1 MKLKTEYRDR
11 CEIQLCVFAQDPLF
25 SPGKNYPKGKAL
37 LETALSRDG
46 VDVLGTTPYV
56 EESETTMRMN
66 VDWAVTTAVKFRKHL
81 DFHLDYNLD
90 PTKPPLIHYVLN
102 RLHAEWG
109 VNDLDK
115 TIVFGHCTRLTLFTV
130 DEWRHLKACI
140 ANLPVYFV
148 GLPTSD
154 LYMMGKPSDEEGGG
168 QRVRGTLQIPQM
180 IQKYGLKGAIGVNN
194 VGNAFT
200 PYGNCDPLSIANMGV
215 GIYQAGTKADC
226 AVLYDCVARNAKS
239 AIGFAQPESPYERG
253 APADFV
259 LLRNGG
265 VDGKNNANSRCR
277 RTLQE
282 IIYDP
287 PRERQTVKGG
297 SLCRSS

>member
-1 MKLKTEYRDR
+1 MRLKAEFRDR

-25 SPGKNYPKGKAL
+25 SPGKNYPEGKAL
-37 LETALSRDG
+37 LETALSREA
-46 VDVLGTTPYV
+46 VDALGTTPYV
-56 EESETTMRMN
+56 EENETSIRKN
-66 VDWAVTTAVKFRKHL
+66 VDWAVTTAVRFKKHL
-81 DFHLDYNLD
+81 DLHLDYNLD
-90 PTKPPLIHYVLN
+90 PTRPPLIHYVLD

-109 VNDLDK
+109 ANDPDK
-115 TIVFGHCTRLTLFTV
+115 TIVFGHCTRLTLLTA
-130 DEWRHLKACI
+130 DEWRHLRTCI
-140 ANLPVYFV
+140 ANLPVYFL

-154 LYMMGKPSDEEGGG
+154 LFMMGKPSDEEGGG

-200 PYGNCDPLSIANMGV
+200 PQGNCDPLSIASMGV

-226 AVLYDCVARNAKS
+226 QVLYDCVAANAKA

-259 LLRNGG
+259 LLGNGG
-265 VDGKNNANSRCR
+265 GEEKNEANIRYR

-282 IIYDP
+282 VVYDP
-287 PRERQTVKGG
+287 PRDRQTLKGG
-297 SLCRSS
+297 FLCL

>member
-1 MKLKTEYRDR
+1 MRLKAEFRHR

-25 SPGKNYPKGKAL
+25 SPGTNYPEGKAL
-37 LETALSRDG
+37 IETALSREG
-46 VDVLGTTPYV
+46 VDALGTTPYV
-56 EESETTMRMN
+56 EDGETTMCMN
-66 VDWAVTTAVKFRKHL
+66 VDWAVTTAVRFRKHL

-90 PTKPPLIHYVLN
+90 PTKPPLIHYVID

-109 VNDLDK
+109 ENDPDK
-115 TIVFGHCTRLTLFTV
+115 TIVFGHCTRLTLFAA
-130 DEWRHLKACI
+130 DEWRRLRAHI

-148 GLPTSD
+148 GLPNSD

-200 PYGNCDPLSIANMGV
+200 PQGNCDPLSIASMGV

-226 AVLYDCVARNAKS
+226 QVLYDCVARNAKT
-239 AIGFAQPESPYERG
+239 AIGFAQPESAYQRG

-265 VDGKNNANSRCR
+265 GDEKNEANVRHR

-282 IIYDP
+282 LIYDP
-287 PRERQTVKGG
+287 PRERQSVKGG
-297 SLCRSS
+297 FLCL

>member
-1 MKLKTEYRDR
+1 MRLRAEFSDR

-25 SPGKNYPKGKAL
+25 SPGNNHPEGKAL
-37 LETALSRDG
+37 LEKALSREG
-46 VDVLGTTPYV
+46 VDALGTTPYV
-56 EESETTMRMN
+56 EESESSMRKN

-81 DFHLDYNLD
+81 DFHLEYNLD
-90 PTKPPLIHYVLN
+90 PTRPPLIHYVLD

-109 VNDLDK
+109 AIDPDK
-115 TIVFGHCTRLTLFTV
+115 TIVFGHCTRLTLFAA
-130 DEWRHLKACI
+130 DEWRHLRACI

-154 LYMMGKPSDEEGGG
+154 LYMMGKPGDEEGGG

-180 IQKYGLKGAIGVNN
+180 TQKYGLQGAIGVNN
-194 VGNAFT
+194 IGNAFT
-200 PYGNCDPLSIANMGV
+200 PQGNCDPLNIASMGV

-226 AVLYDCVARNAKS
+226 QVLFDCVATSAKA
-239 AIGFAQPESPYERG
+239 AIGFAQPESPFERG

-265 VDGKNNANSRCR
+265 VDKENKADIRYR

-297 SLCRSS
+297 FLCH